1 MRQELD
7 SSDVVAFPEEIFGKA
22 SLDKAPPLTIRRV
35 IWILAYDIVFVN
47 STNISKDMNTAM
59 LSRHVRPTLR
69 GWWPLLRV
77 LLSKGRGRRTLGM
90 ALAIP

>member
-7 SSDVVAFPEEIFGKA
+7 SSDVVAFPEAIFGKA
-22 SLDKAPPLTIRRV
+22 SLDKAPRLTIRRV

-47 STNISKDMNTAM
+47 SSNISQNIETTM
-59 LSRHVRPTLR
+59 LFRHVRPTQR
-69 GWWPLLRV
+69 EWWPLLRA